1 MRVHDQ
7 AMFEI
12 GHQSVHARDRPMVG
26 DRSVFR
32 REGLPVVLGN
42 TFLEIENKKA
52 KKYLSFSERGVR
64 GTVVTVNRLKHFAFI
79 KR

>member
-1 MRVHDQ
+1 MRVHDRSMLEVGHQ
-7 AMFEI
+7 SVHARNRPMVGDRPMFEV

-42 TFLEIENKKA
+42 TFLEIEN
-52 KKYLSFSERGVR
+52 
-64 GTVVTVNRLKHFAFI
+64 
-79 KR
+79 